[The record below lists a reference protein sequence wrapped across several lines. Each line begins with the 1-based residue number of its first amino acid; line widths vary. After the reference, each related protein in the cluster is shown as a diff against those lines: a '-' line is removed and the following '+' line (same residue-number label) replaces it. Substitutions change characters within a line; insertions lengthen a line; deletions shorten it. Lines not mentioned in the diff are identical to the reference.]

1 MKEPSAHAD
10 LEALRV
16 QDARARREALDAARS
31 FIVQAPAGSGK
42 TELLI
47 QRYLALLARVDA
59 PEEIVAI
66 TFTKKATAEMR
77 VRVLEALARAED
89 GAPPEKPHQRVTWEL
104 ARAARER
111 DRTARWSIAENP
123 SRLRIQTID
132 SLCHWLTRELPLA
145 SGFGAQPETLED
157 ADELYAEAAGRT
169 LAGLDSREPW
179 ARHVATVL
187 GHLDCHVERARKL
200 LADMLKV
207 RDQWLRSVARARGKE
222 REVLQEALAN
232 ATRDALASLKALLPE
247 EARSEIVVLA
257 AYAADNL
264 EAAGMSS
271 ALRACRGVTEL
282 PGAAPENLA
291 QWRGLAELL
300 LTQDGNPRRSVNAR
314 QGFPAATGAKGA
326 ERARREDA
334 KNRLEALLGNLAP
347 HRTFLEQLHFT
358 RSLPPPVYTDAQ
370 WEVVAALAALLPIAV
385 ATLKVLFQEHGVVD
399 FTEVSQRAVQ
409 ALGEPDAPTDL
420 ALALDYRIRH
430 VLVDEFQDTSWSQY
444 DLLAGLTAGWQP
456 GDGRTLFV
464 VGDPMQSIYRFRKAE
479 VGLYMRAWHEG
490 IGPVRLERLVL
501 AVNFRSTG
509 AIVRWFNA
517 AFERVLPDEEDLAS
531 GAVPFSPSVAD
542 SDAPEGGVPQVHAL
556 ASTGR
561 AAEARLVAGLVRQA
575 LVENP
580 GGNVAL
586 LVRSRAHLAE
596 IAPALKVAGIPF
608 QAIEIELLGH
618 RPVVQDLL
626 ALTRALVHPADR
638 VAWLSVLRAP
648 WCGLTLADL
657 EALAGHDRGA
667 ALWTLLN
674 DAAVLARLSEDG
686 KQRLARVRDA
696 LGAALAARR
705 RGPLARWIE
714 GAWLALGGPACAR
727 DSTDLEDAR
736 VFFKLLEALEQGGDL
751 PALETLAERV
761 AKLYALPDAGA
772 EAARVQLMTIHKAK
786 GLQFDTVILPGLGYP
801 PRRDDPKL
809 LLWLERPRIVLPLPP
824 GERVGVRGEA
834 DLLLAPIREA
844 AAEADP
850 IYEYLKALESA
861 KEEHEAARLLYVAA
875 TRARSRLHLIGQVDW
890 KEERALR
897 RTQDRLAKPKS
908 RSLLEKLWPA
918 VSNEFE
924 RVAGQAAADVLDPA
938 GEAPPHAIRRFL
950 SGWKSPEPPAAVA
963 WPPPAGPQYEGK
975 SPHDEVEFSWASETA
990 KHVGTVVH
998 RFLQIVA
1005 EEGIARWDAA
1015 RVASLREVFAR
1026 DLQRLGVP
1034 DAERKG
1040 AVARVH
1046 DALAACLAAERGR
1059 WVLGAHAQA
1068 RVELRVTGTLTG
1080 EIVSVAMDRTFV
1092 DERGTRWIVD
1102 YKTGVHEGGSV
1113 EEFLDRE
1120 RERYRPQLERY
1131 AALMRGMDDRPIR
1144 LGLYFPLLGGW
1155 REWAP

>member
-1 MKEPSAHAD
+1 MSQTSEKSN
-10 LEALRV
+10 LGQLRV
-16 QDARARREALDAARS
+16 QDAQARSEALDAARS

-47 QRYLALLARVDA
+47 QRYLALLAHVDA
-59 PEEIVAI
+59 PEEVVAV

-77 VRVLEALARAED
+77 ARVLEALARTED
-89 GAPPEKPHQRVTWEL
+89 DAPPEKPHERVTWDL
-104 ARAARER
+104 ARAARAR
-111 DRTARWSIAENP
+111 DRAASWGIAENP
-123 SRLRIQTID
+123 NRLRIQTID

-157 ADELYAEAAGRT
+157 ADALYAEAAGRT
-169 LAGLDSREPW
+169 LARLDSKEPW

-187 GHLDCHVERARKL
+187 RHLDNHIERAQQL
-200 LADMLKV
+200 IADMLKV
-207 RDQWLRSVARARGKE
+207 RDQWLRSVTRVRGKE

-232 ATRDALASLKALLPE
+232 ATRDALASLAALLPA
-247 EARSEIVVLA
+247 EARADLVASALNAAGNLA
-257 AYAADNL
+257 A
-264 EAAGMSS
+264 ERKTSPITVCGGMKS
-271 ALRACRGVTEL
+271 L
-282 PGAAPENLA
+282 PGAEPGDLDS
-291 QWRGLAELL
+291 WRGIAELL
-300 LTQDGNPRRSVNAR
+300 LTQAGGVRRSIDAR
-314 QGFPAATGAKGA
+314 QGFPAATGAKGV
-326 ERARREDA
+326 ERQKREDA
-334 KNRLEALLGNLAP
+334 KKAFEALAKKLAP
-347 HRTFLEQLHFT
+347 HRTFVEQLHFA

-370 WEVVAALAALLPIAV
+370 WEVVEALAALLPVAV
-385 ATLKVLFQEHGVVD
+385 AMLKVLFQERGQVD

-490 IGPVRLERLVL
+490 IGPVALERLVL

-509 AIVRWFNA
+509 AIIRWFNA
-517 AFERVLPDEEDLAS
+517 AFEQVLPDEEDLAS

-542 SDAPEGGVPQVHAL
+542 SDAPEGVVPQFHAL
-556 ASTGR
+556 ASTDR
-561 AAEARLVAGLVRQA
+561 AAEARLVAGLVWQA
-575 LVENP
+575 LTENP
-580 GGNVAL
+580 AGEVAL

-596 IAPALKVAGIPF
+596 IAPALKDAGIPF
-608 QAIEIELLGH
+608 QAIEIEMLGH

-657 EALAGHDRGA
+657 EALAGHDRSA
-667 ALWTLLN
+667 ALWTLVN
-674 DAAVLARLSEDG
+674 DAAVLAQLSGDG
-686 KQRLARVRDA
+686 KRRLTRVRDA

-736 VFFKLLEALEQGGDL
+736 VFFKLIETLEEGGDL
-751 PALETLAERV
+751 PALEALAERV

-809 LLWLERPRIVLPLPP
+809 LLWLERPRILPPLPG
-824 GERVGVRGEA
+824 GERVGVRGEG
-834 DLLLAPIREA
+834 DLLLAPIRDAA
-844 AAEADP
+844 AAEDR
-850 IYEYLKALESA
+850 IYEYVKALESA
-861 KEEHEAARLLYVAA
+861 KEQHEAARLLYVAA
-875 TRARSRLHLIGQVDW
+875 TRARSQLHLVGQVDW
-890 KEERALR
+890 KEDRAAR
-897 RTQDRLAKPKS
+897 PKS
-908 RSLLEKLWPA
+908 RSLLEHLWPA
-918 VSNEFE
+918 VSNEFARLAE
-924 RVAGQAAADVLDPA
+924 QAAAAVADQA
-938 GEAPPHAIRRFL
+938 TEGPPHAIRRFV
-950 SGWKSPEPPAAVA
+950 SGWKPPEPPAAVA
-963 WPPPAGPQYEGK
+963 WKPPAGPEYQGR

-1005 EEGIARWDAA
+1005 EEGIARWDAR

-1040 AVARVH
+1040 AVTRVH
-1046 DALAACLAAERGR
+1046 DALAMCLAAERGR

-1068 RVELRVTGTLTG
+1068 RMELRLTGTLTG
-1080 EIVSVAMDRTFV
+1080 EIVSVAIDRTFV
-1092 DERGTRWIVD
+1092 DESGTRWIVD
-1102 YKTGVHEGGSV
+1102 YKTGTHEGGDV
-1113 EEFLDRE
+1113 ESFLDRE
-1120 RERYRPQLERY
+1120 RERYRAQLERY
-1131 AALMRGMDDRPIR
+1131 ARLMRGMDDHPVR

-1155 REWAP
+1155 REWAFDG